1 MEGPLTGTA
10 HFVPACPALSRCAG
24 IVGFVPPCPACPGIE
39 QGSDNA
45 WKYADKPLVPADR
58 DEGCTAYGGP
68 DRRRERGS
76 PRRGGPLPARDT
88 PGTGGLSRYRIDHPG
103 SRRDLALV
111 QRLRKCQRFGAQFA
125 LHPQCHRNLKS
136 LWRVLPGIGLYGGYS
151 RPVTFK
157 RQISQPCA
165 DGVVVVVPS
174 GTGRATVSP
183 AESEEHH
190 VR

>member
-1 MEGPLTGTA
+1 MTGTA

-88 PGTGGLSRYRIDHPG
+88 PGTGRLSRYRIDHPG
-103 SRRDLALV
+103 SQRDLALV
-111 QRLRKCQRFGAQFA
+111 QRLRKRQRLGAQFA
-125 LHPQCHRNLKS
+125 LHPKRHRNLKS
-136 LWRVLPGIGLYGGYS
+136 RWRVLPGIGLYRGNS
-151 RPVTFK
+151 RPDTCKTLIFMT
-157 RQISQPCA
+157 
-165 DGVVVVVPS
+165 PS
-174 GTGRATVSP
+174 
-183 AESEEHH
+183 
-190 VR
+190 